1 MAYFAPNMHEPMANE
16 PRRHRREVEEPVQ
29 VIVQPDPDRDR
40 LGNTDWCRH
49 VDRVYQWSHTHE
61 R

>member
-40 LGNTDWCRH
+40 LGNTDWCTCGSCLPM
-49 VDRVYQWSHTHE
+49 VTHP
-61 R
+61 